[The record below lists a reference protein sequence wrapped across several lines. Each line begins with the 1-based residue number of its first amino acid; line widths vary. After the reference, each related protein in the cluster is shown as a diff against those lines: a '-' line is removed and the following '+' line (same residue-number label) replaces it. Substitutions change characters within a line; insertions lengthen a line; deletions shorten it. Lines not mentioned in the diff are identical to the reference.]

1 MRSMTRAAWNDFQRL
16 RDGFRADCE
25 RWNAALPGLRGLQER
40 LRAELGYE
48 DYRVETPVVYNRD
61 LDSIGPDDRVAWVLV
76 ADNPGKKEQLEA
88 NRRYLVGQAGKL
100 AARFFREEL
109 GLEFRREVLVVN
121 KTPVHTPKTAELRK
135 LLALDGDGKLRAV
148 FEESQA
154 AMAKLALGLARALDA
169 PIWISGLGELSTRG
183 VFSAW
188 SRAFAAGL
196 EAEPALTNR
205 VLVFKHFSMN
215 QFAVQLKRERL
226 PGEALGAALERL
238 GAAGRLRAFG
248 A

>member
-1 MRSMTRAAWNDFQRL
+1 MPPMTRDAWNDFQRL
-16 RDGFRADCE
+16 RDGFRAGCE
-25 RWNAALPGLRGLQER
+25 RWSAALPR
-40 LRAELGYE
+40 LREQQEKLRVELGYD
-48 DYRVETPVVYNRD
+48 DYEIETPVVYNRD
-61 LDSIGPDDRVAWVLV
+61 LDLVGPGDSPAWVLV

-121 KTPVHTPKTAELRK
+121 KTPLHTPKTAELRK

-148 FEESQA
+148 FEESQR

-169 PIWISGLGELSTRG
+169 PVWISGLGELSPRG

-196 EAEPALTNR
+196 EADPDLARR
-205 VLVFKHFSMN
+205 VFVFKHFSMN

-226 PGEALGAALERL
+226 PGEALGPALERI

-248 A
+248 L

>member
-1 MRSMTRAAWNDFQRL
+1 MPPMTRDAWNDFQRL
-16 RDGFRADCE
+16 RDGFRSDCE
-25 RWNAALPGLRGLQER
+25 RWNAALPRLRELQET
-40 LRAELGYE
+40 LRIGLGYD

-61 LDSIGPDDRVAWVLV
+61 LDLVGPGDRVAWVLV

-121 KTPVHTPKTAELRK
+121 KTPLHTPKTAELRK
-135 LLALDGDGKLRAV
+135 LLALDGDGSVRAV
-148 FEESQA
+148 FEESQK

-169 PIWISGLGELSTRG
+169 PVWISGLGELSPRG

-196 EAEPALTNR
+196 G
-205 VLVFKHFSMN
+205 S
-215 QFAVQLKRERL
+215 
-226 PGEALGAALERL
+226 
-238 GAAGRLRAFG
+238 
-248 A
+248 